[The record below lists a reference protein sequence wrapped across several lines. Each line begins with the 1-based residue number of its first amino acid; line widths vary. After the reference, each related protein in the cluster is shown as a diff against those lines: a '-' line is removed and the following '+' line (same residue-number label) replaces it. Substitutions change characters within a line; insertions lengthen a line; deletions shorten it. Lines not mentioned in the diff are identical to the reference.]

1 MTVVYAQ
8 ILLYL
13 FGAHQSASSQIAMDT
28 ENSTYYFGVLHLVS
42 SRVIPGMV
50 AALINERT
58 TSKTAYFAHCRDGNT
73 YLLTEWLKE
82 ALNFH
87 SSAMCAWTSS
97 YTLKRALRT
106 ETTCPPAIWWAC
118 RAQQLHL
125 KTIAQRH
132 HKRCG
137 SQQIKFGSYCC

>member
-50 AALINERT
+50 AALTNE
-58 TSKTAYFAHCRDGNT
+58 
-73 YLLTEWLKE
+73 
-82 ALNFH
+82 
-87 SSAMCAWTSS
+87 
-97 YTLKRALRT
+97 
-106 ETTCPPAIWWAC
+106 
-118 RAQQLHL
+118 
-125 KTIAQRH
+125 
-132 HKRCG
+132 
-137 SQQIKFGSYCC
+137 